1 MFSDLGQVYAWASP
15 DYILQMDWRLVFM
28 YLDFAREKL
37 YKIEREN
44 RRMENDLKAL
54 DSFKAGKII
63 RTVRR
68 SGRK

>member
-1 MFSDLGQVYAWASP
+1 
-15 DYILQMDWRLVFM
+15 MDWRLVFM

-44 RRMENDLKAL
+44 RRTENDLKAL

-63 RTVRR
+63 KRR
-68 SGRK
+68 SARKQ